1 MPRKP
6 IQEWERRRALRSI
19 FVGETTEYIGT
30 SAEHVAV
37 EAEIS
42 VETIRRLERG
52 QIPNPGVFTVAALS
66 RALGLGMDELLGP
79 LEANE
84 NGGRSDD

>member
-6 IQEWERRRALRSI
+6 IQEWERRRGLALGSLLVKRRN
-19 FVGETTEYIGT
+19 TLAR

-79 LEANE
+79 LESK
-84 NGGRSDD
+84 RKWRKK